1 VIPLADD
8 LSRTRPPRVTLVAA
22 VLALVAAVAALVDGD
37 GVWTALLIALC
48 AAWIWIFGR
57 SVEDAAGSP
66 LTLGMVLMGGGGG
79 ALLAIAS
86 DAGEVWGAW
95 AALGVAFEIVAA
107 HLLRFRGARILCLC
121 FVPYYAGMVM
131 TPAWVWGLL
140 GAIGGALLIAAGA
153 LSG

>member
-1 VIPLADD
+1 MIPLADD
-8 LSRTRPPRVTLVAA
+8 LSRTRPPRVTLAA
-22 VLALVAAVAALVDGD
+22 ALLALAAAIAALIDGD

-66 LTLGMVLMGGGGG
+66 LTLGMVLMGGGGA
-79 ALLAIAS
+79 ALLALAS
-86 DAGEVWGAW
+86 DAGEVWAAW
-95 AALGVAFEIVAA
+95 AALGVAFELVAA
-107 HLLRFRGARILCLC
+107 HLLRFRGARIVCLCL
-121 FVPYYAGMVM
+121 VPYYAGFVL

-140 GAIGGALLIAAGA
+140 GAFAGLLLIAAGA